1 MVKTRRLAAAA
12 TACGFLVVVS
22 LSSGSAVAGL
32 CVGQPCIGQP
42 YDGQWM
48 CMPNVEGFG
57 YFPTQWRKWSG
68 DSAPSQLVPGR
79 GAVEIEAPEGLS
91 PEEALK
97 AFREAVQTGE
107 DRQAGPALQGV
118 PPRAAP
124 YVSPGTAAPPPTQP
138 PFSPGGFP
146 LDQGLPSSPLLPP
159 EPFGDDSLLR
169 GGIPGI
175 PEVEPGSGAP
185 APLLPPEREIYPG
198 PSPGPAEPSPVVPPI
213 APPPI
218 GAPQRDGASAQGG
231 DRGPFPITRAEVQAL
246 LGISKEPRSQDESAE
261 EASTENR
268 ASTGPLSDTPSVDEP
283 LVANWMAALDPGAR
297 GEVTRTLAQSLSD
310 PIRPVAH
317 EVEVEPQGSSPVT
330 DFPAEVPFA
339 RVERADRADSPP
351 VALDGF
357 CPVELTE
364 REQWTAG
371 DPRWTAIHEHRT
383 YLFAGRQQREQFLA
397 DPARYSPACAGHD
410 PVLLVDAA
418 RRVSGETDYCVT
430 YHGRLYLF
438 ASLVTLKRFQRDPQ
452 RYLGAGQ
459 P

>member
-185 APLLPPEREIYPG
+185 APLLPPERESYPRNVMALRPKGATAG
-198 PSPGPAEPSPVVPPI
+198 PFRSPGRRSRHCWGYQRNPVPRTSLPRRLVPRTGR
-213 APPPI
+213 PP
-218 GAPQRDGASAQGG
+218 D
-231 DRGPFPITRAEVQAL
+231 L
-246 LGISKEPRSQDESAE
+246 
-261 EASTENR
+261 
-268 ASTGPLSDTPSVDEP
+268 
-283 LVANWMAALDPGAR
+283 
-297 GEVTRTLAQSLSD
+297 
-310 PIRPVAH
+310 
-317 EVEVEPQGSSPVT
+317 
-330 DFPAEVPFA
+330 
-339 RVERADRADSPP
+339 
-351 VALDGF
+351 
-357 CPVELTE
+357 
-364 REQWTAG
+364 
-371 DPRWTAIHEHRT
+371 
-383 YLFAGRQQREQFLA
+383 
-397 DPARYSPACAGHD
+397 
-410 PVLLVDAA
+410 
-418 RRVSGETDYCVT
+418 
-430 YHGRLYLF
+430 
-438 ASLVTLKRFQRDPQ
+438 
-452 RYLGAGQ
+452 
-459 P
+459 